1 MLLKIIIFK
10 KILISALLFSVSI
23 LALLGSFRYQQLPGL
38 AQQLTASNFR
48 LLLHFVQEGVSAGP
62 EKLKEIAL
70 VSGVYASL
78 ITVAAYGAL
87 RNAIWG
93 KWLFL
98 GILITSLPFEFW
110 EICESYSIIKISVLI
125 LTISGCLI
133 IGLELFKQQPRKV

>member
-38 AQQLTASNFR
+38 VQQLTAANFR

-78 ITVAAYGAL
+78 IAVAAYGAL
-87 RNAIWG
+87 RDAIWG

-110 EICESYSIIKISVLI
+110 EIHENYSIIKFSVLI
-125 LTISGCLI
+125 LTIAGCLI
-133 IGLELFKQQPRKV
+133 VGLELFKQQPRKV

>member
-78 ITVAAYGAL
+78 IAVATYGAL
-87 RNAIWG
+87 RNAI
-93 KWLFL
+93 
-98 GILITSLPFEFW
+98 
-110 EICESYSIIKISVLI
+110 
-125 LTISGCLI
+125 
-133 IGLELFKQQPRKV
+133 